1 MKKKLT
7 QKEIKRGLSDYHNF
21 LNGRIKERT
30 PLTKEVLA
38 NMEEDVEVYK
48 NRKNNGK

>member
-1 MKKKLT
+1 MKKLT

-30 PLTKEVLA
+30 PLTKMVLA
-38 NMEEDVEVYK
+38 KMEKDVEVYK
-48 NRKNNGK
+48 KNKSNGK